1 MVDLIDKDGRV
12 IATMDDL
19 QGTLLATPH
28 MTAAVKIHDHETGF
42 TWTLQ
47 GIELPDGAE
56 SI

>member
-19 QGTLLATPH
+19 QGALLATPH
-28 MTAAVKIHDHETGF
+28 MKAAVKIHDHETGF
-42 TWTLQ
+42 VWALQ
-47 GIELPDGAE
+47 TIELPDGAE

>member
-12 IATMDDL
+12 IATMDGL
-19 QGTLLATPH
+19 QGALLATPH

-47 GIELPDGAE
+47 RTELPDGAE